1 MEVAVVREAPL
12 TTIDEDG
19 LSSTSDYRLGLF
31 KRFSPVRTSCIFC
44 PPGRKD
50 PFILRIIWRGLL
62 PLLLLWR
69 CQINEFLF
77 LLLFLLLIIPALV
90 YGLVVESLIETIAA
104 AKENM
109 NTLFSAIVVLVLILV
124 PTYLISQRSESYSAP
139 VQLMFSVFLTAAST
153 WFGVSIN
160 NKRARREATGK
171 WLPAAETACKT
182 LLTLSVTAERMKRTQ
197 AHACSAIEPI
207 VADSDQNVVKPVKAL
222 IDLQCRETAE
232 KLATLRDHIENAIS
246 TWQLFIGT
254 NCEGEE
260 CALIDQRLQCCRQ
273 QLFSQ
278 IEASAEPCPQE
289 EPAKVVSPP

>member
-1 MEVAVVREAPL
+1 L

-19 LSSTSDYRLGLF
+19 FGNTSEYTLGLF
-31 KRFSPVRTSCIFC
+31 KRFSPVRTTCIFC

-62 PLLLLWR
+62 PLLLLGR
-69 CQINEFLF
+69 RQINGF
-77 LLLFLLLIIPALV
+77 LFLLLIIPALV
-90 YGLVVESLIETIAA
+90 YGLVVESLIETIAG

-109 NTLFSAIVVLVLILV
+109 NTLFSAIVVLVLVLV
-124 PTYLISQRSESYSAP
+124 PTYLMSQRPESYSAP

-197 AHACSAIEPI
+197 AQACSAIEPV

-260 CALIDQRLQCCRQ
+260 CALIDERLQVCRQ

-278 IEASAEPCPQE
+278 IEASAQPCPHE
-289 EPAKVVSPP
+289 EPANVVSPS